1 MHGHAAVAEPS
12 AYSFMERALHHLA
25 LGSKAV
31 GEMSFDMDHLFMD
44 EVTAVEAGPPVFVSG
59 LARAGTTIVMRRLHE
74 TGRFRS
80 LTYRDMPFVMAPN
93 MWRKFSGNSKK
104 DLALAERAHGDGLA
118 VDADSPESLDE
129 IFWRVFSGDRYIREN
144 FLRPI
149 KIDDELVGKFRQF
162 VVAILAAQDDPQGHN
177 RYLSKGN
184 NNILRLEAI
193 KRAFPEAVIIIP
205 FRDPVQHAG
214 SLLKQHQNFC
224 RIQADD
230 KFGRSYMKWLA
241 HHEFGL
247 EHKPFWFKA
256 QADYQPST
264 HSPDALAYWVE
275 QWCKA
280 YEWLLQSRPAGS
292 LLLCYEDLCTDATL
306 WPKVLAHVGLPSEG
320 GVGDTFTLA
329 ASHAG
334 AGVDAP
340 LLERANDLYGALK
353 AGAAGDLA

>member
-1 MHGHAAVAEPS
+1 MRGGAAVAES
-12 AYSFMERALHHLA
+12 STYSFMERALHHLA
-25 LGSKAV
+25 LGSTAV
-31 GEMSFDMDHLFMD
+31 GEMSFDMDRMFMD
-44 EVTAVEAGPPVFVSG
+44 EAAKVEAGPPVFVSG

-74 TGRFRS
+74 TGKFRS

-93 MWRKFSGNSKK
+93 MWRKLSGNSKK
-104 DLALAERAHGDGLA
+104 ELALAERAHGDGLA

-129 IFWRVFSGDRYIREN
+129 IFWRVFAGDRYIKDGY
-144 FLRPI
+144 LRPI
-149 KIDDELVGKFRQF
+149 KIEDELIEKFRGF
-162 VVAILAAQDDPQGHN
+162 VSAILAAQDDPAGHN

-193 KRAFPEAVIIIP
+193 KRAFPDAVIIIP
-205 FRDPVQHAG
+205 FRSPVQHAG

-247 EHKPFWFKA
+247 EHKPFWFGQGALK
-256 QADYQPST
+256 PSAHT
-264 HSPDALAYWVE
+264 PDDLAYWVE

-292 LLLCYEDLCTDATL
+292 LLLCYEDLCSDPTL
-306 WPKVLAHVGLPSEG
+306 WQKVLARVGLPDETAS
-320 GVGDTFTLA
+320 GDTFTLA
-329 ASHAG
+329 AAHDS
-334 AGVDAP
+334 AGVP
-340 LLERANDLYGALK
+340 EELLARANDLYNKLK
-353 AGAAGDLA
+353 DGAAADLA